1 MNSCD
6 ESLPSR
12 EFARLCGLVH
22 AQAGIRLGPEKK
34 AMLEGRLRRRLRAL
48 HLDSWSGYCDYLFA
62 KEGQRDELVP
72 FINAVTTNKTDFFRE
87 PRHFELLTEKVL
99 PELTARSAGRPLLAW
114 SAASSTGE
122 EPYTLAMVMAEY
134 AEEHPGLRF
143 SILATDICTEVLE
156 KAELGVYSETVVEAV
171 PGPMARKYFMRSRDP
186 HAERVR
192 VVPEL
197 RRVVEFRR
205 LNLMERDYGIAE
217 KADIV
222 FCRNVLI
229 YFDRETQQAVLRR
242 LTECLQPQGY
252 LFLGH
257 SETLHDMGL
266 PLAAVAPALYRRT
279 HAA

>member
-1 MNSCD
+1 MNSCE
-6 ESLPSR
+6 ESLSSR
-12 EFARLCGLVH
+12 EFARLCGLVL
-22 AQAGIRLGPEKK
+22 AEAGIRLGPEKK
-34 AMLEGRLRRRLRAL
+34 TMLEGRLRRRLRAL
-48 HLDSWSGYCDYLFA
+48 HFDSWSGYCDYLFA

-87 PRHFELLTEKVL
+87 PRHFELLTQTVL
-99 PELTARSAGRPLLAW
+99 PDLAARAANRPLLAW
-114 SAASSTGE
+114 SAACSTGE
-122 EPYTLAMVMAEY
+122 EPYTLAMVLADY
-134 AEEHPGLRF
+134 AEMHPGFRF

-156 KAELGVYSETVVEAV
+156 KAELGVYSAAVVEAV
-171 PGPMARKYFMRSRDP
+171 PAALSRKYLMRSRDP

-205 LNLMERDYGIAE
+205 LNLIERDYGIAD

-266 PLAAVAPALYRRT
+266 SLAPVAPALYRRI
-279 HAA
+279 HAL